1 MPQESEKALGQR
13 LRGRAVFI
21 HSRGS
26 RWFLGHAAG
35 CDEREVT
42 AEEAE
47 ALVSAGFE
55 IVQVDMKEGA
65 PLCAALAAVPE
76 HRAMRDPSTL
86 LPQAAWTHLEP

>member
-1 MPQESEKALGQR
+1 MPQG
-13 LRGRAVFI
+13 RGDAFKHRARSRAVFV

-26 RWFLGHAAG
+26 RIFLGYTADG
-35 CDEREVT
+35 DGREVT
-42 AEEAE
+42 AEEVE
-47 ALVSAGFE
+47 ALASAGFE